1 MSLVGSANDGSAE
14 KSVTKEETL
23 PAQPGPP
30 PRIDPLI
37 EKRREQRYPACD
49 MVEVEV
55 IGAPNSR
62 FGGMIVDISKSGLRL
77 EVGKPLA
84 RGAHLEIVLPSRAIV
99 IGEARYCRTKGKL
112 YYVGV
117 SIQGVYFAQSASS
130 RHIDKDLIAR
140 YARGQDLDTIDSME
154 IRSHL
159 VVCEACRDD
168 LAKSRQALAP
178 RPGIPPESGAGGAPR
193 SS

>member
-1 MSLVGSANDGSAE
+1 MSLVRYANDGSAE
-14 KSVTKEETL
+14 QSDTKTETSL
-23 PAQPGPP
+23 ANSRLSPKVEPFA
-30 PRIDPLI
+30 

-49 MVEVEV
+49 IVEVQV
-55 IGAPNSR
+55 IGAPGGR
-62 FGGMIVDISKSGLRL
+62 FGGMIIDISKSGLRL

-130 RHIDKDLIAR
+130 RHIDRDSLSR
-140 YARGQDLDTIDSME
+140 YGRGEGLDTIEVME

-159 VVCEACRDD
+159 VKCQACRDN
-168 LAKSRQALAP
+168 LAKFRETLV
-178 RPGIPPESGAGGAPR
+178 
-193 SS
+193 